1 MNTVRTAIYGTIHMD
16 SDRDKEYIK
25 YSSFL
30 VREGY
35 LMLYEDLMT
44 LFQAAPK
51 EEGRGAWKYI
61 IQERNDKYEIV
72 NEMLKNQ
79 MSVELYFNEY
89 DEVKITLYKEGM
101 PISTMQRIAISK
113 VELDEEEEGIQF
125 VLERMPS
132 RMIRLQ
138 LKPYLALEMGPY
150 WEVCDDCE

>member
-1 MNTVRTAIYGTIHMD
+1 
-16 SDRDKEYIK
+16 
-25 YSSFL
+25 
-30 VREGY
+30 
-35 LMLYEDLMT
+35 MLYEDLMT

-51 EEGRGAWKYI
+51 EDRGGWKYI
-61 IQERNDKYEIV
+61 IQEQNDTFEIV
-72 NEMLKNQ
+72 NEMLKKQ

-89 DEVKITLYKEGM
+89 DEVKITLYKDGI

-113 VELDEEEEGIQF
+113 VELDEDEEGIQF

-150 WEVCDDCE
+150 WEICDDCE

>member
-1 MNTVRTAIYGTIHMD
+1 
-16 SDRDKEYIK
+16 
-25 YSSFL
+25 
-30 VREGY
+30 
-35 LMLYEDLMT
+35 MLYEDLMT

-51 EEGRGAWKYI
+51 EESRGGWKYI
-61 IQERNDKYEIV
+61 IQEQNDKYEIV
-72 NEMLKNQ
+72 DEMLKNQ
-79 MSVELYFNEY
+79 MNVELYFNEY
-89 DEVKITLYKEGM
+89 DEVKITLYKDGI
-101 PISTMQRIAISK
+101 PISTMQRIVISK

>member
-1 MNTVRTAIYGTIHMD
+1 
-16 SDRDKEYIK
+16 
-25 YSSFL
+25 
-30 VREGY
+30 
-35 LMLYEDLMT
+35 MLYEDLMT

-51 EEGRGAWKYI
+51 EEGRGGWKYI
-61 IQERNDKYEIV
+61 IKERNDKYEIV
-72 NEMLKNQ
+72 DEMLKDQ

>member
-1 MNTVRTAIYGTIHMD
+1 
-16 SDRDKEYIK
+16 
-25 YSSFL
+25 
-30 VREGY
+30 
-35 LMLYEDLMT
+35 MLYEDLMT

-51 EEGRGAWKYI
+51 EEGKGGWKYI

-72 NEMLKNQ
+72 DEMLKNQ

-89 DEVKITLYKEGM
+89 DEVKITLYKDGM

-113 VELDEEEEGIQF
+113 VEF

-138 LKPYLALEMGPY
+138 LKPSLALEMGPY

>member
-1 MNTVRTAIYGTIHMD
+1 
-16 SDRDKEYIK
+16 
-25 YSSFL
+25 
-30 VREGY
+30 
-35 LMLYEDLMT
+35 MLYEDLMT

-51 EEGRGAWKYI
+51 EEARGGWKYI

-72 NEMLKNQ
+72 DEMLKNE

-89 DEVKITLYKEGM
+89 DEVKITLYKDGI

-125 VLERMPS
+125 ILERMPS

-138 LKPYLALEMGPY
+138 LKPHLALEMGPY